1 MENKLK
7 ALIVEDVILLQ
18 RMLQKLTEEYANSET
33 AQNGKYAIELFSREY
48 FNGDPFD
55 VIFLDIFM
63 PEMDGIE
70 ALRSIR
76 QFEDELKTKDEERV
90 KIIMVTSMSNPNM
103 IEKARELGC
112 DGYVTKPFNRDQ
124 ILKELK
130 RLSLIKRVLGT
141 PF

>member
-33 AQNGKYAIELFSREY
+33 AQNGKYAVELFSREY

-76 QFEDELKTKDEERV
+76 QFED
-90 KIIMVTSMSNPNM
+90 
-103 IEKARELGC
+103 
-112 DGYVTKPFNRDQ
+112 
-124 ILKELK
+124 
-130 RLSLIKRVLGT
+130 
-141 PF
+141 